1 MIVLVGDFNQEKGL
15 VGAFSV
21 ITNLRMELFEAL
33 VNSDIVQVKIW
44 FQNRRNKWKRQLAA
58 DMEAANMA
66 GGGGRVVPPHPH
78 PAQPHPLYMPHLAIK
93 TPHPPIG
100 NHWTI

>member
-1 MIVLVGDFNQEKGL
+1 M
-15 VGAFSV
+15 
-21 ITNLRMELFEAL
+21 
-33 VNSDIVQVKIW
+33 KIW

-58 DMEAANMA
+58 DMEAANIA

-100 NHWTI
+100 NQGTIYHAMLGSKTRTLSLSL

>member
-1 MIVLVGDFNQEKGL
+1 MS
-15 VGAFSV
+15 ACH
-21 ITNLRMELFEAL
+21 R
-33 VNSDIVQVKIW
+33 DIVQVKIW

-58 DMEAANMA
+58 DMEAANIA
-66 GGGGRVVPPHPH
+66 GGGGRVVPPHPP

-100 NHWTI
+100 NQWTIYHAMLGSKTRTLSLSL